1 MIKIKRYEP
10 ILKFNND
17 EYNNL
22 KSTGLLIFECVE
34 CGCDFK
40 KEKRYYTSYLKGTHK
55 GSIIYCSRKCEGD
68 SKRISIK
75 NNCKNCNIEIIKPP
89 SVLKKSKSGN
99 IFCSHSCSAKYSN
112 THKITGTRRSKL
124 EVWIEENLKNKYDFE
139 IIFNGK
145 EAIESELDIYIP
157 SLKLAFELNGIFHYE
172 SIYGDRKLE
181 QVKSNDNRKFQ
192 ACLENKIELCIIDSS
207 GSKKFKPERDRKYLD
222 IIESIIN
229 NKIKN

>member
-1 MIKIKRYEP
+1 MICKQCGSEFILPKNVINGKIKRNGIGP
-10 ILKFNND
+10 
-17 EYNNL
+17 
-22 KSTGLLIFECVE
+22 
-34 CGCDFK
+34 
-40 KEKRYYTSYLKGTHK
+40 
-55 GSIIYCSRKCEGD
+55 IYCSPACRYKASDKKVYLNCGECGVAVIRKRKD
-68 SKRISIK
+68 F
-75 NNCKNCNIEIIKPP
+75 
-89 SVLKKSKSGN
+89 KKSKSGN

-207 GSKKFKPERDRKYLD
+207 GSKSFKPERDKKYLD

-229 NKIKN
+229 NKIKNKTK